1 MGKELKPLDAA
12 ANTLP
17 AAMAQAFAQD
27 AGRGIE
33 EADKDSYAI
42 PFLAILQGLSPQI
55 ESVEGARPGMICN
68 TITNELFKSVLV
80 IPCYYQR
87 RFLRWASRENGGGL
101 KGEYTPA
108 EVESGKLEG
117 VSRDGLGRLMIEGD
131 ELKDT
136 RSHFVLFQSANGT
149 WSPALLSLSSTQIKK
164 SKRWMSR
171 IQGLEVQ
178 LPDGSTIN
186 PPSFSHVY
194 RLSTAKEE
202 NSKGSWYGV
211 NVDLVGAVQDAQLY
225 QKARAFHASVAAGD
239 VQTQRPENDEPA
251 PF

>member
-1 MGKELKPLDAA
+1 MKKDLAVLNDGS
-12 ANTLP
+12 ANLP
-17 AAMAQAFAQD
+17 AELMGAFAAD

-68 TITNELFKSVLV
+68 TITNELFKECYV

-101 KGEYTPA
+101 RGEYSA
-108 EVESGKLEG
+108 VDVESGKIQG
-117 VSRDGLGRLMIEGD
+117 VTRDLQGRYLVEGD

-136 RSHFVLFQSANGT
+136 RSHFVLFQSASGV

-171 IQGLEVQ
+171 IQGLEIT
-178 LPDGSTIN
+178 LPDGRAVN
-186 PPSFSHVY
+186 PPSFSHIY
-194 RLSTAKEE
+194 KLSTVKEE

-211 NVDLVGAVQDAQLY
+211 NIDLHGIVQDGALY
-225 QKARAFHASVAAGD
+225 AKAKAFHASVAAGD
-239 VQTQRPENDEPA
+239 VQVAQPDDTPA

>member
-1 MGKELKPLDAA
+1 MGKELKTLDAQA
-12 ANTLP
+12 TLP
-17 AAMAQAFAQD
+17 VAMAQAFAND
-27 AGRGIE
+27 AGRGME

-68 TITNELFKSVLV
+68 TITNELFKEVLV

-101 KGEYTPA
+101 KGEYSA
-108 EVESGKLEG
+108 FEIESGKVQG
-117 VSRDGLGRLMIEGD
+117 VARDAMGRLLIDGD

-164 SKRWMSR
+164 SKRWMSL
-171 IQGLEVQ
+171 IQGLEIA
-178 LPDGSTIN
+178 LPDGSKVN
-186 PPSFSHVY
+186 PPSFSHIY
-194 RLSTAKEE
+194 RLTTAKEE

-211 NVDLVGAVQDAQLY
+211 NFALHGVVQDAQLY
-225 QKARAFHASVAAGD
+225 AKARALHASVAAGD
-239 VQTQRPENDEPA
+239 VQVQKPENDEPA